1 MYKTDKKILTNK
13 NLEQPDKT
21 VLEKA
26 KSIMPT
32 KAQRK
37 MNSRQI
43 IALAS
48 SIAVIIAVIVCIP
61 FMLPAQQAQESI
73 PTSELSVITVESI
86 EDFSKEN
93 GLNIL
98 YFADGEQTMAYTY
111 NNEIVFIEE
120 KCVVNGVNAT
130 LLVKIS
136 DNCKGLSFEKEIE
149 YAELLSNSKE
159 YVFFETVVYVAETK
173 EFDILAF
180 SKDSNQYYI
189 SLSHN
194 GNGDYWKTIL
204 EKFLN

>member
-1 MYKTDKKILTNK
+1 MCG
-13 NLEQPDKT
+13 E
-21 VLEKA
+21 
-26 KSIMPT
+26 
-32 KAQRK
+32 R
-37 MNSRQI
+37 
-43 IALAS
+43 
-48 SIAVIIAVIVCIP
+48 
-61 FMLPAQQAQESI
+61 
-73 PTSELSVITVESI
+73 
-86 EDFSKEN
+86 SKRN
-93 GLNIL
+93 
-98 YFADGEQTMAYTY
+98 
-111 NNEIVFIEE
+111 V
-120 KCVVNGVNAT
+120 
-130 LLVKIS
+130 IS